1 MVVKIANQNIEDCQ
15 NKWFIANEEPTI
27 IPDTDNGK
35 VLKRAADIQALKFGI
50 KIYVFTKIHLIN
62 YFALFYI
69 S

>member
-1 MVVKIANQNIEDCQ
+1 MVVKIANQNIDDFQ
-15 NKWFIANEEPTI
+15 NRWLIANEEPTI

-50 KIYVFTKIHLIN
+50 EICLFTKIHLIN
-62 YFALFYI
+62 YVVLFYT